1 MVLFLI
7 LCVIMGLITY
17 IWSSRGF
24 FSSLINMVVTIIA
37 AVIAL
42 SIWEPLAYWLMGQLS
57 DQWMLDGVWGAALVF
72 PFIIILGGLS
82 IGVNAVLR
90 ANVKISGVADTVG
103 GALCG
108 LVAAFICTGIVFQSA
123 SMIRAKVDSIGPALV
138 EREKTGGSPIR
149 ASGMLIPIDRI
160 WANTMLA
167 LSRTTMASG
176 TPMASYRPQFG
187 DEPHLLRLSPDD
199 MFLKYSYKPG
209 DVRVAGRFTVGKDQQ
224 LSTKDLVG
232 DSKAVKNIDGENASG
247 QSYVEGYLVQF
258 AAGARE
264 TGGQVVVGPGMV
276 TLVMRH
282 RQSDTPLALQ
292 PFAMVSQAKGDS
304 LDFGRWRFDS
314 PDLYVASAGAGS
326 DPVMAFEFLAPRGD
340 WVPIALYV
348 KGIRQDLLDESTS
361 PAKEMAPA
369 KAFTSSAEYL
379 ATIGSG
385 TIRGLAS
392 GGVGGALINDGTGR
406 LDTNKLEDSELPIR
420 ASNFIGDRFNKSL
433 MDGLEMDGKKQVTD
447 GDATLAAEAILGVG
461 TDKSLIVESFSAG
474 DGSIIVQ
481 VDGGPK
487 SAWYLRADKS
497 EGATGAPKLQDDKG
511 QTYECIGWYF
521 RRGSDIRIRF
531 TPGKPI
537 ADKSELPSI
546 SKTDDTVRFSMIFRV
561 SLGTSMSKYLIGN
574 TVIGE
579 LVPPK
584 LYEVSQKPR

>member
-1 MVLFLI
+1 MILFLT
-7 LCVIMGLITY
+7 LCLIMGLITY
-17 IWSSRGF
+17 IWSARGF

-42 SIWEPLAYWLMGQLS
+42 SVWEPLAYWLMGQLT
-57 DQWMLDGVWGAALVF
+57 DQWLLDGVWGASLVL
-72 PFIIILGGLS
+72 PFIIVLGALS
-82 IGVNAVLR
+82 ISVNAFLR
-90 ANVKISGVADTVG
+90 ANVKVSGVADTVG

-108 LVAAFICTGIVFQSA
+108 LVAGFICTGIVFQSA
-123 SMIRAKVDSIGPALV
+123 SMLRAKSDSIGPALV
-138 EREKTGGSPIR
+138 ERDKTGGSPIR

-167 LSRTTMASG
+167 LSRTTMASS

-209 DVRVAGRFTVGKDQQ
+209 DARVAGRFTVGKEQQ
-224 LSTKDLVG
+224 LQVRDLVG
-232 DSKAVKNIDGENASG
+232 DSKAVKNIDGENVPA

-264 TGGQVVVGPGMV
+264 QGGQVVIGPGMV

-304 LDFGRWRFDS
+304 LDFGRWRFDT

-326 DPVMAFEFLAPRGD
+326 DPVMAFEFLAPMGD
-340 WVPIALYV
+340 WVPMALYI
-348 KGIRQDLLDESTS
+348 KGIRQELLDESTL
-361 PAKEMAPA
+361 PAKEMAAA
-369 KAFTSSAEYL
+369 KAFASTAEYL

-385 TIRGLAS
+385 AIRGLAS
-392 GGVGGALINDGTGR
+392 SSGGGTIINDGTGK
-406 LDTNKLEDSELPIR
+406 LDTNKLEAGQLPIQ

-433 MDGLEMDGKKQVTD
+433 MDGLDMDEKKQVTN
-447 GDATLAAEAILGVG
+447 GDATLAAESILGVG
-461 TDKSLIVESFSAG
+461 TDKSLIVDRFAAG

-481 VDGGPK
+481 VDAGPK
-487 SAWYLRADKS
+487 SIWYLRADKS
-497 EGATGAPKLQDDKG
+497 EGATGAPRLQDDKG
-511 QTYECIGWYF
+511 QTYDCIGWYF
-521 RRGSDIRIRF
+521 RRGNDIRIRF

-537 ADKSELPSI
+537 TDKSELPSI

-584 LYEVSQKPR
+584 LYDFSQKPR